1 MLRLR
6 WKSMDCGLEPER
18 ECMKAEQLTL
28 VLDSLV
34 LVQPLAD
41 EIAKSFYMHLFEIAP
56 VAKKLFTSDMERQG
70 AMLMTSLSLAVSG
83 LSDMESIL
91 PSVRALGERHFS
103 YGVKPEYFQ
112 PAIESFI
119 WALENHLGDRFNPA
133 LKGAWH
139 TAFKSVADA
148 MLTAYDSK

>member
-1 MLRLR
+1 MLEIH
-6 WKSMDCGLEPER
+6 DCELELER
-18 ECMKAEQLTL
+18 EFMKAEQLTL

-34 LVQPLAD
+34 LVQPKAD
-41 EIAKSFYMHLFEIAP
+41 EIAKSFYTHLFEIAP
-56 VAKKLFTSDMERQG
+56 VAKKLFTGDMDRQG

-119 WALENHLGDRFNPA
+119 WALEHHLGDQFNPA
-133 LKGAWH
+133 LKDAWYS
-139 TAFKSVADA
+139 AFKSVADA

>member
-1 MLRLR
+1 
-6 WKSMDCGLEPER
+6 
-18 ECMKAEQLTL
+18 MKAEQLTL

-34 LVQPLAD
+34 LVQPKAD

-56 VAKKLFTSDMERQG
+56 VAKKLFTGDMERQG
-70 AMLMTSLSLAVSG
+70 SMLMTSLSLAVSG

-119 WALENHLGDRFNPA
+119 WALEHHLGDQFNPA
-133 LKGAWH
+133 LKDAWH